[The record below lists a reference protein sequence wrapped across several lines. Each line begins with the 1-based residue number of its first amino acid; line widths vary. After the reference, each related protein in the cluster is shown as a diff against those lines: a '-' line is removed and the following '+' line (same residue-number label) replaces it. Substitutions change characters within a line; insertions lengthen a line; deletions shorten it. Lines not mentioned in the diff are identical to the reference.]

1 MKKIMLLIAFVLIT
15 GCIQEDIIILDEV
28 EITEY
33 EGKEL
38 SSVNDFRE
46 NSIKGPQYIPLYDYR
61 LEVTGLV
68 DEPKIY
74 TYDEVLDRQKYSKVV
89 KLTCVEGWSVTI
101 LWEGILLRDLLDE
114 AGPSPEAN
122 TVIFHAYDGYSTS
135 HPLSYFYD
143 KDIIMAYRMNNVTV
157 PPERGYPFV
166 LVAEDKWGYKWI
178 KWITKI
184 ELTDDPEYRGY
195 WESAGYSQ
203 KGDYGGP
210 IFD

>member
-122 TVIFHAYDGYSTS
+122 TVIFHAYDGYSTT
-135 HPLSYFYD
+135 HPMGYFYD